1 MRPFSLSS
9 RLTSATVAFSGTVMV
24 ISSSGFVSA
33 STSSASRQPT
43 TASKTDAAST
53 QHTYKSTLIPGA
65 RRGLCASSSP
75 AGSSSASKLRSA
87 YSSGS
92 FGSKGSC
99 CFGSSGFSAPSSS
112 DTSPASGA
120 SSCGSSSAASSASG
134 RRDVPIIS
142 SMRAISSLVDAI
154 SSSMDIDEKSNCS
167 SSG

>member
-9 RLTSATVAFSGTVMV
+9 RLTSATVAFSGTVIV

-33 STSSASRQPT
+33 STSSASCQPT

-75 AGSSSASKLRSA
+75 TGSSSASKLRSA

-99 CFGSSGFSAPSSS
+99 CFGSSGFCAPSSS

-120 SSCGSSSAASSASG
+120 SSCGNSSASSASG

>member
-99 CFGSSGFSAPSSS
+99 CFGSSGFCAPSSS

-120 SSCGSSSAASSASG
+120 SSCGNSSASSASG